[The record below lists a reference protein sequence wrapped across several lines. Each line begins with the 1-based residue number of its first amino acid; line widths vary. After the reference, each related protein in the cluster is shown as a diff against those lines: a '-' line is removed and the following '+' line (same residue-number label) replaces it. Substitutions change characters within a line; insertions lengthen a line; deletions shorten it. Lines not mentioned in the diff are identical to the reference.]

1 MDRYVTTRAARS
13 NSLAGLTFNHRTFV
27 AMGILALLDRTPSGR
42 NMKTGEI
49 HQEAQANLPGSTFL
63 ISFIPFAVV
72 WNQTLM
78 LP

>member
-1 MDRYVTTRAARS
+1 MDRYVTARAARS
-13 NSLAGLTFNHRTFV
+13 NSLAGLTFTHRTFV
-27 AMGILALLDRTPSGR
+27 AMGILALLDRTLQRPDHEA
-42 NMKTGEI
+42 EI

-72 WNQTLM
+72 WNQTLT